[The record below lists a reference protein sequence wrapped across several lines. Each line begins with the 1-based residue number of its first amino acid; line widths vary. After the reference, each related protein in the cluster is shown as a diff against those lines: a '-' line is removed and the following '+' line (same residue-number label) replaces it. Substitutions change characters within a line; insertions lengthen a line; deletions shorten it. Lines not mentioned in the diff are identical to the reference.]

1 MRASRAERLFRPLG
15 SAFGSA
21 QNAPTMNAAIAEQP
35 FRIDTARL
43 FDLPAIRRLERVC
56 FSKDAYDL
64 LTLLGLMLNPAMLR
78 LKAVAR
84 GALIGFVAGERRPGA
99 SHGWIIT
106 IGVLPEYWGQGI
118 GRALLLAAEQEMK
131 VARVKL
137 TVRRS
142 NTRAIGLYTR
152 CGYRWVTTSRGY
164 YYDGEDG
171 LIMEKE
177 VW

>member
-1 MRASRAERLFRPLG
+1 MNL
-15 SAFGSA
+15 
-21 QNAPTMNAAIAEQP
+21 APADQS
-35 FRIDTARL
+35 FQIDIARL

-56 FSKDAYDL
+56 FSKDAYDT
-64 LTLLGLMLNPAMLR
+64 LTLLSLMLNPAILG

-84 GALIGFVAGERRPGA
+84 GALIGFVAGERRPRTG
-99 SHGWIIT
+99 HGWIIT
-106 IGVLPEYWGQGI
+106 IGVLPEFWGQGV
-118 GRALLLAAEQEMK
+118 GRALLHAAEREMK

-142 NTRAIGLYTR
+142 NARAIGLYTR

-164 YYDGEDG
+164 YHDGEDG

-177 VW
+177 MW

>member
-1 MRASRAERLFRPLG
+1 MNAVIADRLF
-15 SAFGSA
+15 
-21 QNAPTMNAAIAEQP
+21 Q
-35 FRIDTARL
+35 IDTVRL

-56 FSKDAYDL
+56 FSKDAYDV
-64 LTLLGLMLNPAMLR
+64 LTLLGLMLNPGMLR

-84 GALIGFVAGERRPGA
+84 GALIGFVAGESQPRAG
-99 SHGWIIT
+99 HGWIIT
-106 IGVLPEYWGQGI
+106 IGVLPQFWGQGV
-118 GRALLLAAEQEMK
+118 GRALLLAAEREMK

-164 YYDGEDG
+164 YHDGEDG